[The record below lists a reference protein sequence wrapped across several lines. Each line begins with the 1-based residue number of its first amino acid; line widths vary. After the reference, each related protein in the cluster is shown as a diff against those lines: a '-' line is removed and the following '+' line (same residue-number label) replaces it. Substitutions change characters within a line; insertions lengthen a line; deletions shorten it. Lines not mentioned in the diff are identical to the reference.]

1 MATFYVYEL
10 RSIDAW
16 REPEG
21 GWAWNDSFRLEEGI
35 VFQADQLT
43 PRKLLRH
50 LRTWGYLKLESKGKA
65 RVVDDQDELIEIQAK
80 GTGQPVLA
88 LLFTKTINDDPQL
101 VAKFKERT
109 A

>member
-10 RSIDAW
+10 RSTDAR

-21 GWAWNDSFRLEEGI
+21 GWTRNDSFRLEEGI
-35 VFQADQLT
+35 VFQEDQLT
-43 PRKLLRH
+43 PRKILRH
-50 LRTWGYLKLESKGKA
+50 LRTWGYLTPQSKGKV

-80 GTGQPVLA
+80 GTSRPLLA
-88 LLFTKTINDDPQL
+88 LLLTKIINDDPKL